1 MSSFGS
7 ACGDDKPSTTSESG
21 GQTETSA
28 ATEASTMA
36 ASTTDASTTRD
47 PATSE
52 PTTGETGDASTG
64 TTVDTSDTG
73 SEGTGGELPDCSV
86 FDGDMAACQAMV
98 GCVWEYEAELCFVDC
113 TMLLDQ
119 ATCEKAMI
127 CSWFDSVC
135 YPPI

>member
-1 MSSFGS
+1 MSSFGP
-7 ACGDDKPSTTSESG
+7 ACGGDTSPTTSESG

-28 ATEASTMA
+28 AETAMTGESGE
-36 ASTTDASTTRD
+36 SG
-47 PATSE
+47 TSD
-52 PTTGETGDASTG
+52 PTTGATSDASTG
-64 TTVDTSDTG
+64 TTVDTSATSDASTG
-73 SEGTGGELPDCSV
+73 TSGDETGGELPDCSV